1 MKGIL
6 TALAMAF
13 LMCAAAPSALAQ
25 KDKQKEDL
33 TVRSVEG
40 VVTDEQGDP
49 VQGAVVY
56 LENDKTKAVRTYNSN
71 EQGRYIFHG
80 LNVNVDYR
88 LQAKRGGVESDKK
101 TLSVF
106 DSRRKAVINLKLEK

>member
-1 MKGIL
+1 MKGIV
-6 TALAMAF
+6 TALAFA
-13 LMCAAAPSALAQ
+13 LLAGLLVAPAYAQ

-33 TVRSVEG
+33 SVRSVEG
-40 VVTDEQGDP
+40 VVTDANDNP
-49 VQGAVVY
+49 IAGAVVY
-56 LENDKTKAVRTYNSN
+56 LENAKTLQVRTYNSN

-88 LQAKRGGVESDKK
+88 LKAKRGDAESDQK

-106 DSRRKAVINLKLEK
+106 NSQRKPVINLKLK